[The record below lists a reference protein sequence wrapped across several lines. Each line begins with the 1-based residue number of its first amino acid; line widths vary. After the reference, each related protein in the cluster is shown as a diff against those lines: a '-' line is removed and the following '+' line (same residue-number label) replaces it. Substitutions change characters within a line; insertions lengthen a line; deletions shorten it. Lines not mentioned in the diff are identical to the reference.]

1 MLIDVAKTWRKITSC
16 PPEPGERILICS
28 GSLVV
33 EGMMNVCGQIMT
45 KRNYA
50 PFSKVFPHRL
60 PNGWTHLPPAPGCV
74 DPPPPNAVEQAI
86 DILLRDPNYDVAPI
100 VRCCHCDRGKVKDGY
115 VACELYGKRR
125 LDFYCADGR
134 YID

>member
-1 MLIDVAKTWRKITSC
+1 MDVAKTWRKITSC
-16 PPEPGERILICS
+16 PPDPGERILICS

-33 EGMMNVCGQIMT
+33 EGMMTVGGQIMT

-60 PNGWTHLPPAPGCV
+60 VNGWRSLPPAPGHIA
-74 DPPPPNAVEQAI
+74 PPSPTDIEKAI
-86 DILLRDPNYDVAPI
+86 DVLLRDPNYDVAPI
-100 VRCCHCDRGKVKDGY
+100 VRCCHCGRGKVKDGY

-125 LDFYCADGR
+125 HDYYCADGR
-134 YID
+134 T